1 MEVKAWMSV
10 MVVAEASKVEAGR
23 KVSLETSPYNDI
35 LLPSS
40 SPVAGCSVLGGS
52 FSSTPKPTT

>member
-1 MEVKAWMSV
+1 MKAWMSV
-10 MVVAEASKVEAGR
+10 MEVVEASKVEAGR

-40 SPVAGCSVLGGS
+40 SFSPAAGCSSLGGS
-52 FSSTPKPTT
+52 FSSTP